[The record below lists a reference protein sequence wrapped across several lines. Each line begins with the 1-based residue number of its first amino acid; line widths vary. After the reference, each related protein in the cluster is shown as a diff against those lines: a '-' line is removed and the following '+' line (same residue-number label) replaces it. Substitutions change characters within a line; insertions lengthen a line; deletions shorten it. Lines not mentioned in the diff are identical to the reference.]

1 VERLRVLRTLEKH
14 NMGGKTKFSEAWVD
28 DIWRDLE
35 KNGLLHYLQ
44 LGERQHGTEK
54 VKEEMYLAHRRIDHI
69 SHFILRLAYCRTE
82 ELRRWFVTHETDLFR
97 LRWAV
102 LTETKKGDTKLS
114 SAADHI
120 GEFMDFNYD
129 FSDPANV
136 IPLSTKYQPISNELK
151 ESLEVDLRACTGG
164 SLLDVAFYRVPWQE
178 AVDLVRPRQCHST
191 LHQVSADLQRAERKS
206 RSRPPSLH
214 WWFSTRRRVLQ
225 GSLARGSGPSSDQ
238 KGFGPCWL
246 GLHPPA

>member
-1 VERLRVLRTLEKH
+1 
-14 NMGGKTKFSEAWVD
+14 
-28 DIWRDLE
+28 
-35 KNGLLHYLQ
+35 
-44 LGERQHGTEK
+44 
-54 VKEEMYLAHRRIDHI
+54 MYLAHRRIDHI

-151 ESLEVDLRACTGG
+151 ESLDVDLRACTGG

-178 AVDLVRPRQCHST
+178 AVDLVRT
-191 LHQVSADLQRAERKS
+191 
-206 RSRPPSLH
+206 
-214 WWFSTRRRVLQ
+214 RRVLVRA
-225 GSLARGSGPSSDQ
+225 GWAYIPNLSCCLLLLECSGAGCPEIWRTQ
-238 KGFGPCWL
+238 TGRCPCWRRTR
-246 GLHPPA
+246 GWWE

>member
-1 VERLRVLRTLEKH
+1 
-14 NMGGKTKFSEAWVD
+14 
-28 DIWRDLE
+28 
-35 KNGLLHYLQ
+35 
-44 LGERQHGTEK
+44 
-54 VKEEMYLAHRRIDHI
+54 MYLAHRRIDHI

-151 ESLEVDLRACTGG
+151 ESLDVDLRACTGG
-164 SLLDVAFYRVPWQE
+164 SLLEVAFYRVPWQE
-178 AVDLVRPRQCHST
+178 AVDLVRT
-191 LHQVSADLQRAERKS
+191 
-206 RSRPPSLH
+206 
-214 WWFSTRRRVLQ
+214 RRVLVHAGWAYIPQ
-225 GSLARGSGPSSDQ
+225 PELLSLVVGMFRSRVSRDLAHTNRVLPMLEEDQ
-238 KGFGPCWL
+238 RLVGMIHNLDKRL
-246 GLHPPA
+246 LSRKKMEMYINVSRISMSL